1 MSVMDTINMHEQ
13 IAEKKAALR
22 RELRSKRR
30 ALESAEAVSA
40 SRAVCERLVELKAFS
55 DAELILAY
63 MASKNE
69 LDVSYAVD
77 RAIQLGKRVA
87 FPLCLDNGGLR
98 LLVPNDKNA
107 FTVGSY
113 GILEPD
119 PTRSVEVQP
128 EELELIIAPAV
139 AFDHECR
146 RLGQGGGYYDRLF
159 EKARCFTVGVG
170 YDFQLVDELP
180 FEKHDVALDTVLLPS
195 ITLENPR

>member
-1 MSVMDTINMHEQ
+1 MHEQ

-22 RELRSKRR
+22 RALRSKRR

-77 RAIQLGKRVA
+77 KAIQLGKRVA

-119 PTRSVEVQP
+119 TTRSVEVQP

-139 AFDHECR
+139 AFDRECR

-159 EKARCFTVGVG
+159 KKAHCFTVGVG
-170 YDFQLVDELP
+170 YDFQLIDELP
-180 FEKHDVALDTVLLPS
+180 VEKHDIALDAVLLPS
-195 ITLENPR
+195 LTLENCR